1 MAFTFRLQSLYLW
14 RKNLEELSQL
24 RLAGYLQALAGQEER
39 MKKLREVRKAYDGE
53 CRQKAGQGATV
64 CDLILYLDYSN
75 DSFQQLEVLELERQK
90 NLKIIETERQKLMNL
105 TRERKILEKLKE
117 RQFIKFL
124 SEQEKKERKA
134 SDDLLVQRRPVSRK
148 GI

>member
-1 MAFTFRLQSLYLW
+1 
-14 RKNLEELSQL
+14 
-24 RLAGYLQALAGQEER
+24 
-39 MKKLREVRKAYDGE
+39 MKKLREIRKAYDGE
-53 CRQKAGQGATV
+53 CRHKAGQGATV

-75 DSFQQLEVLELERQK
+75 DSFRQLEVLELERK
-90 NLKIIETERQKLMNL
+90 RNLKLIETERQKLMNL

-124 SEQEKKERKA
+124 SEQEKRERKA